1 MKKVTYSPANNQAGS
16 SSSSYATVDAV
27 PDIANRYLDVKA
39 IVSWLDRLVE
49 VHDNEA
55 NTSNK

>member
-1 MKKVTYSPANNQAGS
+1 MKKVTYSQANNQADS
-16 SSSSYATVDAV
+16 SSSPYATVDAV